1 MAHMAQMARSS
12 DALRILIVD
21 DNLFLRQ
28 QLRKLLLAHSG
39 WEVCGE
45 ATDGF
50 DAIEKTRQLVPDMVV
65 MDLSMPVMNGL
76 RAARE
81 IRSFA
86 PKTPVLMFSMYLS
99 PHFVHAARD
108 AGARGVVSKS
118 QPHTIVQ
125 AIEELLRGN
134 TFFAA
139 EDRKD
144 SPQHQG

>member
-1 MAHMAQMARSS
+1 MGIAASA
-12 DALRILIVD
+12 APRILIVD

-28 QLRKLLLAHSG
+28 ELRKLLVAHGG
-39 WEVCGE
+39 WQVCGE
-45 ATDGF
+45 ASDGF
-50 DAIEKTRQLVPDMVV
+50 DAVEKTRELHPDLVV

-86 PKTPVLMFSMYLS
+86 PLTLVVMFSMYLS

-118 QPHTIVQ
+118 QPQVIIA

-134 TFFAA
+134 SFFAD
-139 EDRKD
+139 ERGLKR
-144 SPQHQG
+144 QG

>member
-1 MAHMAQMARSS
+1 MMEMAASA
-12 DALRILIVD
+12 APRILIVD

-28 QLRKLLLAHSG
+28 ELRKLLIAHGG
-39 WEVCGE
+39 WQICGE
-45 ATDGF
+45 ASDGF
-50 DAIEKTRQLVPDMVV
+50 DAVEKTRALHPDLVV

-86 PKTPVLMFSMYLS
+86 PKIPVVMFSMYLS

-108 AGARGVVSKS
+108 AGARGVVPKS
-118 QPHTIVQ
+118 QPQVILT

-134 TFFAA
+134 SFFADEGGLQA
-139 EDRKD
+139 K
-144 SPQHQG
+144 G

>member
-1 MAHMAQMARSS
+1 MQTALNSA
-12 DALRILIVD
+12 ALRILIVD

-28 QLRKLLLAHSG
+28 QLRKLLLAHGG

-50 DAIEKTRQLVPDMVV
+50 DAIEKTRQLMPDMVV

-81 IRSFA
+81 IRSFS
-86 PKTPVLMFSMYLS
+86 PQTPVIMFSMYLS

-118 QPHTIVQ
+118 DPQKIVP

-134 TFFAA
+134 TFFTVD
-139 EDRKD
+139 DRKD
-144 SPQHQG
+144 SRQRHG